1 MSMGA
6 TMPFSKY
13 NIDPE
18 HIEAMRAAFHRVC
31 DILQLNCD
39 ADDPMTEIVVMKIV
53 VLAKAGENFDPLV
66 THLFI
71 RTHHS

>member
-1 MSMGA
+1 V
-6 TMPFSKY
+6 
-13 NIDPE
+13 D
-18 HIEAMRAAFHRVC
+18 RAAGCVTGGRPRC
-31 DILQLNCD
+31 RTAKPRNEIP
-39 ADDPMTEIVVMKIV
+39 DDPMTEIVVMKIV